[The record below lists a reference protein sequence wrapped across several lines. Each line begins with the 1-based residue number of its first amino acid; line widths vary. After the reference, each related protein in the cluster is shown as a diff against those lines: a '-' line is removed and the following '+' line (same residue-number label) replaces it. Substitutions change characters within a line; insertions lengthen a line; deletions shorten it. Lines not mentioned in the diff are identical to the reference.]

1 MCATQ
6 LVLPTK
12 TFGDSFC
19 CWNIVEERSVLAAV
33 LHLTFSLHM
42 QHSKEWWL
50 GACLSTVIPVIYA
63 LTGGMRASLI
73 TDVAQSVACVG
84 FLVAMLIV
92 LGINAP
98 ANFGSWNPAGTPP
111 PV

>member
-1 MCATQ
+1 M
-6 LVLPTK
+6 
-12 TFGDSFC
+12 
-19 CWNIVEERSVLAAV
+19 
-33 LHLTFSLHM
+33 
-42 QHSKEWWL
+42 
-50 GACLSTVIPVIYA
+50 STVIPVIYA